1 MQHISV
7 ICSQRMSTLSLR
19 AFPQPIS
26 SSWGGAHGLG
36 SGLPSSGTVPAA
48 CCLLVSWGQNV
59 SHVPQWA
66 AWSWKYALCGLNTD
80 IFWIIHAL
88 RFIACLNLEEIYWMN
103 IYLFSLIFLHS
114 LSRLLYSLAF
124 NARFLRHLWFL
135 ISSMT
140 TRMITGYVS
149 RGLTNWAYVH
159 GKWQPKW
166 KYSKMVF

>member
-1 MQHISV
+1 MLQHISV
-7 ICSQRMSTLSLR
+7 ICTQRMSTLSLR
-19 AFPQPIS
+19 FSAAYLFLVGWSSRPRLRTAELWIS
-26 SSWGGAHGLG
+26 
-36 SGLPSSGTVPAA
+36 A
-48 CCLLVSWGQNV
+48 CGLLVSWGQNV

-66 AWSWKYALCGLNTD
+66 AWSQKYALCGLNTD

-88 RFIACLNLEEIYWMN
+88 QFIACLNLEEIYWMN

-149 RGLTNWAYVH
+149 HGLTNWAYVH
-159 GKWQPKW
+159 GKWRPK
-166 KYSKMVF
+166 